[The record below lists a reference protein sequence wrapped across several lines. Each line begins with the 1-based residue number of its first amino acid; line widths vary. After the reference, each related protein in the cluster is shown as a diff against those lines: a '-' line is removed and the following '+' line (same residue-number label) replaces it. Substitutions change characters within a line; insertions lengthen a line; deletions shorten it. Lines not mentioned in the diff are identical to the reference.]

1 MKMADEERV
10 YNVPLR
16 RKFLN
21 TPKYRR
27 AKKAV
32 NALREFISRHLK
44 VEQVKIDN
52 TVNQQ
57 IWKNGIKNPPH
68 HIKVIAKKT
77 DDTTA
82 VVEPVNPP
90 KKKEKKKVKEA
101 LIKKEEESIEEKVD
115 NKESEGKENS
125 EKQQK

>member
-1 MKMADEERV
+1 MADDERI

-44 VEQVKIDN
+44 VEIVKIDN

-90 KKKEKKKVKEA
+90 KKREKKKVKEA
-101 LIKKEEESIEEKVD
+101 LIKKEESIEEKVE
-115 NKESEGKENS
+115 NKESEGNKES